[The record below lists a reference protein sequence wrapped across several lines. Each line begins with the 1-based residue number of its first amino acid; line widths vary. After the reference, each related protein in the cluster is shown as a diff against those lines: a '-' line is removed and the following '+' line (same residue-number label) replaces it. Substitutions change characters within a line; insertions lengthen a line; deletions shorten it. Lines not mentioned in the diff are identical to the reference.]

1 MLLNEIKS
9 ETNISVMLEA
19 LDGINVDFS
28 TYGVEEIKQ
37 LMSKVLQA
45 LSVVGKLKPGPL
57 KSKHVSRI
65 FTFMNKVRGA
75 IVQMVKN
82 SDAGAQYAESIEC
95 IDDVLHQ
102 HEKLFE
108 DLQ

>member
-28 TYGVEEIKQ
+28 TYSVEEIKQ

-65 FTFMNKVRGA
+65 FAFMNKVRGA
-75 IVQMVKN
+75 IVQMLK
-82 SDAGAQYAESIEC
+82 SPDDMGMTESLQI
-95 IDDVLHQ
+95 IDDVLNEQ
-102 HEKLFE
+102 TKIFK
-108 DLQ
+108 